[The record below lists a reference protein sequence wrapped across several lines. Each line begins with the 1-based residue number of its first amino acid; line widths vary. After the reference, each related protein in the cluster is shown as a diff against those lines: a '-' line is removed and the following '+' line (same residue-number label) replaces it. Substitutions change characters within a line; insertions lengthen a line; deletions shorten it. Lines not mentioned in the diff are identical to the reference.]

1 MKRPNYSHFSNAP
14 QVTLGRS
21 AFDMSFTVKSAFNAG
36 FLVPCMQPI
45 EILPGDTCNLD
56 LNAFARLATLVCP
69 YMDNLY
75 MQFFFF
81 FVPNRLVMTHWPE
94 VNGAREDPYD
104 PDTDVDYL
112 VPRIYTGANSSDTTS
127 TFGVESLAD
136 YFGLPPLAPNQ
147 WVNVLPFRAYNL
159 IYNEWFRAGDITPSL
174 TVKRDDND
182 EYYNDGSYTYVL
194 RRRVKRPDQFT
205 RALPWPQRGPG
216 VELPLGDT
224 APVVGTGLTLGLND
238 GTDNF
243 GLGIDAGHAAHSQ
256 ETLYGTQV
264 GTAYTGTSAISNKSF
279 GVTTDPDK
287 SGLVADLSKATAA
300 TINSLRQAFQVQK
313 LFERDARSG
322 GNRYIEILRAHFGVI
337 SPDARLQR
345 PEYLGGGVIPIQ
357 VHTSVQSSATQFDV
371 SGDQTTPQGN
381 LVGNGVAGG
390 HVGFRKSFV
399 EHGYIIGLV
408 NVYQDYTYQQGVH
421 KMWSRRG
428 RYDFYW
434 PTLAH
439 LGEEPVYSRELY
451 ADGTS
456 ADADVFGYQERYY
469 SYRYGVSQITGKLRS
484 GVSGSL
490 DVWHLGQYF
499 ANRPTLNEA
508 FVLEDPPIA
517 RVVAVQNEPHLIYDS
532 VVRCNMVRPMPV
544 YAIPGLVDHF

>member
-1 MKRPNYSHFSNAP
+1 MKRPNYAHFSNAP

-21 AFDMSFTVKSAFNAG
+21 AFDMSFTYKSAFDAG
-36 FLVPCMQPI
+36 YLIPCMQPI
-45 EILPGDTCNLD
+45 EIIPGDTCNLE
-56 LNAFARLATLVCP
+56 LEAFARLATLIAP
-69 YMDNLY
+69 FMDNLY

-81 FVPNRLVMTHWPE
+81 FVPMRLVMTHWPE

-104 PDTDVDYL
+104 PETDVDYL
-112 VPRIYTGANSSDTTS
+112 VPRLYTGANANDTTS
-127 TFGVESLAD
+127 TFGVNSLAD

-182 EYYNDGSYTYVL
+182 EYFNDGSNTYVL

-216 VELPLGDT
+216 VELPLGDV
-224 APVVGTGLTLGLND
+224 APVIGDGSVLGFDSVGSPVTESCLPLNLNSFGGIGYSSAPQTLSRQP
-238 GTDNF
+238 
-243 GLGIDAGHAAHSQ
+243 LGI
-256 ETLYGTQV
+256 TQ
-264 GTAYTGTSAISNKSF
+264 
-279 GVTTDPDK
+279 DPDK
-287 SGLVADLSKATAA
+287 SGLVADLSQATAA

-357 VHTSVQSSATQFDV
+357 VHTSVQNSATNFDA
-371 SGDQTTPQGN
+371 SGDPTTTPQGN

-390 HVGFRKSFV
+390 LVGFSKSFV

-408 NVYQDYTYQQGVH
+408 NVFQAYTYQQGIH

-428 RYDFYW
+428 RFDYYW
-434 PTLAH
+434 PSLAH
-439 LGEEPVYSRELY
+439 LGEEPVYGKELY

-456 ADADVFGYQERYY
+456 GDDTVFGYQERYY
-469 SYRYGVSQITGKLRS
+469 SYRYGVSQVTGKLRS
-484 GVSGSL
+484 GVPGSL

-508 FVLEDPPIA
+508 FLLENPPIA
-517 RVVAVQNEPHLIYDS
+517 RVVAVQDEPQFIYDS

>member
-1 MKRPNYSHFSNAP
+1 MKRPIYNHFADAP
-14 QVTLGRS
+14 SVNIGRS
-21 AFDMSFTVKSAFNAG
+21 AFDMSFTYKSAFDAG
-36 FLVPCMQPI
+36 YLVPIMQPL
-45 EILPGDTCNLD
+45 EILPGDTCSLD
-56 LNAFARLATLVCP
+56 LTAFSRLATLITPV
-69 YMDNLY
+69 MDNLY

-104 PDTDVDYL
+104 PDTDVPYL
-112 VPRIYTGANSSDTTS
+112 VPRIYTGSDATDTTS
-127 TFGVESLAD
+127 TFGVNSLAD
-136 YFGLPPLAPNQ
+136 YFGLPPNVPNT

-174 TVKRDDND
+174 PVKLDDND
-182 EYYNDGSYTYVL
+182 EYFNDGNNDYVL

-205 RALPWPQRGPG
+205 RGLPWPQRGPG
-216 VELPLGDT
+216 VELPLGAT
-224 APVVGTGLTLGLND
+224 APVKLTTDTGTE
-238 GTDNF
+238 
-243 GLGIDAGHAAHSQ
+243 IDAYSVSLAG
-256 ETLYGTQV
+256 
-264 GTAYTGTSAISNKSF
+264 SAGMIRGFSKGGFPSSPLADLTKIE
-279 GVTTDPDK
+279 GI
-287 SGLVADLSKATAA
+287 ADLSNATAA

-313 LFERDARSG
+313 LFERDSRSG

-345 PEYLGGGVIPIQ
+345 PEYLGGGMIPIQ
-357 VHTSVQSSATQFDV
+357 IHTTVQTSAT
-371 SGDQTTPQGN
+371 GTTPQGN
-381 LVGNGVAGG
+381 LVANGVAGG

-399 EHGYIIGLV
+399 EHGFVIGLAS
-408 NVYQDYTYQQGVH
+408 VYQDYTYQQGIN

-428 RYDFYW
+428 RFDYYW

-439 LGEEPVYSRELY
+439 LGEEPIYSKELF

-456 ADADVFGYQERYY
+456 GDDAVFAYQERYY

-508 FVLEDPPIA
+508 FLLENPPIS
-517 RVVAVQNEPHLIYDS
+517 RVVAVQNEPQFIYDS
-532 VVRCNMVRPMPV
+532 VVKCQMVRPMPV
-544 YAIPGLVDHF
+544 YAIPGMVDHF

>member
-1 MKRPNYSHFSNAP
+1 MKRPNYAHFANAP

-21 AFDMSFTVKSAFNAG
+21 AFDMSFTYKTAFNAG
-36 FLVPCMQPI
+36 FLIPCMQPI
-45 EILPGDTCNLD
+45 EIIPGDTCSLD
-56 LNAFARLATLVCP
+56 LTAFARLATLITP
-69 YMDNLY
+69 FMDNLY

-81 FVPNRLVMTHWPE
+81 FVPCRLVMTHWPE

-112 VPRIYTGANSSDTTS
+112 VPRLYTGANASDATS
-127 TFGVESLAD
+127 TFGVSSLAD

-147 WVNVLPFRAYNL
+147 YVNVLPFRAYNL
-159 IYNEWFRAGDITPSL
+159 IYNEWFRAGDIMPSL

-182 EYYNDGSYTYVL
+182 EFFNDGSNTYVL

-216 VELPLGDT
+216 VELPLGDL
-224 APVVGTGLTLGLND
+224 APVVGNGMSLGLTDGTTDLGLESYAGQLNASPD
-238 GTDNF
+238 IF
-243 GLGIDAGHAAHSQ
+243 GQ
-256 ETLYGTQV
+256 PV
-264 GTAYTGTSAISNKSF
+264 GSTYSLTYDTNQASL
-279 GVTTDPDK
+279 GVTTDAAK
-287 SGLVADLSKATAA
+287 SGLVADLSQATAA

-357 VHTSVQSSATQFDV
+357 IHTSVQSSATESNV
-371 SGDQTTPQGN
+371 TPQGN

-399 EHGYIIGLV
+399 EHGYVIGLV

-428 RYDFYW
+428 RFDYYW

-451 ADGTS
+451 ADGS
-456 ADADVFGYQERYY
+456 SDDDLVFGYQERYY

-484 GVSGSL
+484 GVPGSL

-499 ANRPTLNEA
+499 ASRPTLNRSFIAEN
-508 FVLEDPPIA
+508 PPIA
-517 RVVAVQNEPHLIYDS
+517 RVVAVQDEPHFVYDS